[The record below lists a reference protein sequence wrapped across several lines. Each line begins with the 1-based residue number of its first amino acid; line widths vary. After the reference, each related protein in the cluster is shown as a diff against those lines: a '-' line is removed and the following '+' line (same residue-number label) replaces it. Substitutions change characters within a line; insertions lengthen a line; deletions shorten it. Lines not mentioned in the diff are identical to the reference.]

1 MTRHTELMDLLA
13 QTVQEV
19 PGVAFLK
26 PGVTHRLRSA
36 RSGPPPV
43 SMSPAGL
50 RISRS
55 ASSGRWK
62 IEVQI
67 VARAE
72 ARALDVTR
80 ATRTAIDACL
90 AAATAGSAQVTITVT
105 GIV

>member
-1 MTRHTELMDLLA
+1 MDLLA
-13 QTVQEV
+13 RTVQEV

-36 RSGPPPV
+36 RPGPHPK
-43 SMSPAGL
+43 SASPAGL

-55 ASSGRWK
+55 TSGGRWK

-67 VARAE
+67 VTRAQV
-72 ARALDVTR
+72 RALDVTR

-90 AAATAGSAQVTITVT
+90 AATVPTESAQVTITVT

>member
-1 MTRHTELMDLLA
+1 MDLLA

-43 SMSPAGL
+43 NMSPAGL

-55 ASSGRWK
+55 TSSGRWK

>member
-1 MTRHTELMDLLA
+1 MDLLA
-13 QTVQEV
+13 RTVQEV

-55 ASSGRWK
+55 TSSGRWK

>member
-1 MTRHTELMDLLA
+1 MDLLA
-13 QTVQEV
+13 RTVQEV

-36 RSGPPPV
+36 RSRPPPV

-55 ASSGRWK
+55 TSSGRWK